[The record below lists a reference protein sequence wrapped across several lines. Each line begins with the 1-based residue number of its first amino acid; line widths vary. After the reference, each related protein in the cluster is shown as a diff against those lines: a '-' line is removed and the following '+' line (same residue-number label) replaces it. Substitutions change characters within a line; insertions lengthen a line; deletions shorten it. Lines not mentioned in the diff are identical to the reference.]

1 MTVLICKT
9 CFNGLNS
16 ELNVLKKI
24 WFVGKISIRLPNGL
38 FEKNVYTTLESCWW
52 SLVTLLQWTNTLSV
66 ISSFSTFSLLLSL
79 VVLFWVLR
87 SNFFFQVLKVQDCIH
102 FYFLNVILFSIL
114 FTYIFT
120 DVLSISSPC
129 FVLKY
134 TQNNLEYL
142 IQNSI
147 HLVIQIYHS
156 MLLLIF

>member
-66 ISSFSTFSLLLSL
+66 ISSFNTFSLLLSL

-87 SNFFFQVLKVQDCIH
+87 SNFFFSGIKSSRL
-102 FYFLNVILFSIL
+102 YPFLFFKCNSI
-114 FTYIFT
+114 F
-120 DVLSISSPC
+120 
-129 FVLKY
+129 
-134 TQNNLEYL
+134 YL
-142 IQNSI
+142 IY
-147 HLVIQIYHS
+147 IYLYWCFINIFS
-156 MLLLIF
+156 MLCSKIYSK